1 MLINPIIGAIIMKL
15 IEVTI
20 RDKTNINDVNAGNS
34 APILLNIS
42 SNVGTI
48 KIKRARL
55 MVTAKTRI
63 ATG

>member
-1 MLINPIIGAIIMKL
+1 MNDKIGEIIRKPK
-15 IEVTI
+15 EVTI
-20 RDKTNINDVNAGNS
+20 LDKDSINDVKAGSS

-55 MVTAKTRI
+55 IVTAKTNI
-63 ATG
+63 AMG

>member
-1 MLINPIIGAIIMKL
+1 MRKPK
-15 IEVTI
+15 EVTI
-20 RDKTNINDVNAGNS
+20 LDKVSIKDVKAGSS
-34 APILLNIS
+34 APMLLNIS

-55 MVTAKTRI
+55 IVIAKTNI